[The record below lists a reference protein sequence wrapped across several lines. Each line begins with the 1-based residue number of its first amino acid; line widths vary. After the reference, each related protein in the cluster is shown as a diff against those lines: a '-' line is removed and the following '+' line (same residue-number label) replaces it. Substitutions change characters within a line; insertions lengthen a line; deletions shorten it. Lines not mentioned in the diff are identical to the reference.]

1 MKKKIAYLISGL
13 FLLSVVVLLY
23 INTAI
28 INVVYYSD
36 TKYMPYMMTS
46 IYSIKKNKYFY
57 TRYNIYVI
65 ADGFN
70 YIDKQKLKKL
80 EDYSLKIHI
89 ITANELALDYSH
101 LGRFQSFK
109 PAMQKVFISKYVK
122 DVNKA
127 IYIDSDTIVQKDL
140 IGLYNKDVKDVYIA
154 ASRDGLMF
162 MYPEHIEEVGL
173 KWRDFYF
180 NSGVMLLNLQKMRQ
194 DKFIEKSLM
203 YFNNNYEVF
212 ADQDILNVVSKEK
225 VKEISYIYNCN
236 STFFEEND
244 AEFLSK
250 FFNEEVPAN
259 SQEVYKNA
267 VILHFAGHK
276 PWTEWFNHPYL
287 KPLWW
292 GYAKEL
298 SAKYNIV
305 Y

>member
-1 MKKKIAYLISGL
+1 
-13 FLLSVVVLLY
+13 
-23 INTAI
+23 
-28 INVVYYSD
+28 
-36 TKYMPYMMTS
+36 
-46 IYSIKKNKYFY
+46 
-57 TRYNIYVI
+57 
-65 ADGFN
+65 
-70 YIDKQKLKKL
+70 
-80 EDYSLKIHI
+80 
-89 ITANELALDYSH
+89 
-101 LGRFQSFK
+101 
-109 PAMQKVFISKYVK
+109 MQKVFIPEYVK

-140 IGLYNKDVKDVYIA
+140 FYLYNKNMNNTYIA
-154 ASRDGLMF
+154 GARDGLMF
-162 MYPEHIEEVGL
+162 MYPEHIKEINLE
-173 KWRDFYF
+173 WRDFYF

-250 FFNEEVPAN
+250 FFK
-259 SQEVYKNA
+259 QEISNNPNDVYKKA

-298 SAKYNIV
+298 SAKYNIEELKRQREALQD
-305 Y
+305 YKAYKYDEFAGEYIPTESLNNLQTNLDKEIETQINERKAYLQELLLSDY